1 MTKSNSR
8 CKPRPSQI
16 KQVIECALKLFTD
29 KAHFTTGR
37 WAEDA
42 KRNSLSAPKSPDA
55 CAWCLEGG
63 LMKCSPD
70 FPARASFGDANGVS
84 PIYATTAEHLK
95 AHLPREYVGMPLQS
109 LNDDKGLPAV
119 RRLLRKGLKSFEK
132 KVKVKV

>member
-8 CKPRPSQI
+8 RKPRPSTI
-16 KQVIECALKLFTD
+16 KKVIECALKLFTY

-42 KRNSLSAPKSPDA
+42 KRNSIHEPKSPHA

-70 FPARASFGDANGVS
+70 FPADASFGDANVVS
-84 PIYATTAEHLK
+84 PIYAATAEHLK
-95 AHLPREYVGMPLQS
+95 AHLPREYVGMSLQS
-109 LNDDKGLPAV
+109 L
-119 RRLLRKGLKSFEK
+119 
-132 KVKVKV
+132 